1 MITLNASLE
10 HNGNVVSLHMS
21 SDIICFKR
29 LSGELS
35 GAHVRDRAVISAL
48 NAYAQLSTAWM
59 QRGLY
64 RACKLAG
71 GLWAGR
77 SAKIVLGADASVVFP
92 ASDPYWNRMLLSS
105 YDHEP
110 ELASFLKRLTSVDY
124 AFVDCGANI
133 GYWSVFANA
142 KDCGGGKP
150 VIAIE
155 ASHSTFGHLL
165 TNTKHAGSI
174 ETIHKAI
181 FSTSGETVWIDD
193 AAHEARGIVDGN
205 RQGEVVETVSIDDL
219 LQDAGWLGRRLV
231 IKLDVEGVEREALQG
246 MAKTLSYDPLIIYED
261 HGSDPSNALT
271 LHILEHLGLLV
282 HALLPSGSIPIH
294 TSDDL
299 RALKTDRT
307 KGYNLVAVRPGSQWS
322 WLF

>member
-1 MITLNASLE
+1 M
-10 HNGNVVSLHMS
+10 
-21 SDIICFKR
+21 ICFFR
-29 LSGELS
+29 ESGTFS
-35 GAHVRDRAVISAL
+35 GTHLRDRAVISAL
-48 NAYAQLSTAWM
+48 NGYAQLSTAWM

-77 SAKIVLGADASVVFP
+77 TAKIVLGADASVVFP

-110 ELASFLKRLTSVDY
+110 ELASFLKRLRAVDY

-142 KDCGGGKP
+142 DDCGGGKP

-165 TNTKHAGSI
+165 TNTKHSSSI
-174 ETIHKAI
+174 EAVHKAI
-181 FSTSGETVWIDD
+181 FSTSGDMVRIDN
-193 AAHEARGIVDGN
+193 AAHEARGIVDAGKD
-205 RQGEVVETVSIDDL
+205 GEAVETVSIDDL

-231 IKLDVEGVEREALQG
+231 IKLDVEGVEREALKG
-246 MAKTLSYDPLIIYED
+246 MAKTLSHDPLIIYED

-271 LHILEHLGLLV
+271 LHIIEELGLLV
-282 HALLPSGSIPIH
+282 HALLPSGSIPIR
-294 TSDDL
+294 TGSDL
-299 RALKTDRT
+299 GAIKTDRT
-307 KGYNLVAVRPGSQWS
+307 KGYNLVAVRPGSGWL